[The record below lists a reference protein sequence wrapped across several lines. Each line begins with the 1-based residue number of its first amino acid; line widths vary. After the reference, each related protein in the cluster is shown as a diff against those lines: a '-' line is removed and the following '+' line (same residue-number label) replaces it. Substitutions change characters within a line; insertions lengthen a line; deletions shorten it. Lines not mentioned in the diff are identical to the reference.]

1 MANTVRRWKE
11 LMRFRET
18 LPVAVELLPSALGIE
33 LKYAPLSSD
42 ISGMLENN
50 DGKFTI
56 TINEKHAET
65 RKRFTLAHEI
75 GHFMLHRELVGDGL
89 DDDKAYRSSE
99 AGKYNNKRIGMKE
112 ETEANKFAANLLMP
126 VELVRLEW
134 DKRGN
139 SAEDSVIEDMAKLFK
154 VSKQTMAIRL
164 GKA

>member
-1 MANTVRRWKE
+1 
-11 LMRFRET
+11 
-18 LPVAVELLPSALGIE
+18 
-33 LKYAPLSSD
+33 
-42 ISGMLENN
+42 
-50 DGKFTI
+50 
-56 TINEKHAET
+56 
-65 RKRFTLAHEI
+65 
-75 GHFMLHRELVGDGL
+75 MLHRELVGDGL